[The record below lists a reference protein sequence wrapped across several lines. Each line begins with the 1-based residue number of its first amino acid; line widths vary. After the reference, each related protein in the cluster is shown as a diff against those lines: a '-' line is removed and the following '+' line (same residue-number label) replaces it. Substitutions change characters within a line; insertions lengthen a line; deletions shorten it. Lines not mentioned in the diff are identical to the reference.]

1 MQYDLNQFYNMSPKE
16 NSKAHKAKEANKREY
31 ERVVCAKCGKS
42 NVTLYKTAFGTYEC
56 KDCKNSC
63 ELRQVDAEN

>member
-1 MQYDLNQFYNMSPKE
+1 MSPKE

-63 ELRQVDAEN
+63 ELR